1 MMQPIF
7 ELSSHQW
14 TYVEEACHED
24 PTLDHRW
31 NIKSGATQCGK
42 TTLDFMFTI
51 PFRIQVRSKLPGAIA
66 ILGVTLGTIERN
78 VLEPMREYFHKQGTP
93 MVIGDRVRKDATG
106 NSYIRLYGQK
116 VYLCGMLDKKAISRL
131 RGAKFKY
138 VYCDELAEYN
148 KDAFELL
155 KSRLSL
161 PYSCCDGACNPESDT
176 HWLYEFINSDVD
188 IYLQHYTIFDNPFLS
203 QKYVDELCK
212 EYSGTV
218 YYDRYILGKW
228 AKAEGLI
235 YRKLADNPE
244 EFILDVCPKIA
255 SVVIGVDF
263 GGNKSAHAFTATGI
277 GPGFEY
283 VVFLESKKIP
293 ATGMDP
299 TELTDEF
306 ESFVNMVK
314 KKYGV
319 HAIEVYCD
327 SAEQTLMNG
336 FRNRSLRN
344 RLGAIIKNAIKSEI
358 ADRIKLITR
367 LLGTKRL
374 FFMRSAKSVLDAFRT
389 CVYNSKEGHEDERL
403 DDGATDIDSVD
414 SGEYTIEP
422 FADNLLIKLEM
433 KSEVRLWQ
441 QNSI

>member
-1 MMQPIF
+1 MQTQSILEF
-7 ELSSHQW
+7 SEHQW
-14 TYVEEACHED
+14 IYITEACHQD
-24 PTLDHRW
+24 PTEDHRW

-42 TTLDFMFTI
+42 TTLDFTFTI
-51 PFRIQVRSKLPGAIA
+51 PYRIQVRAKLQGAVV

-78 VLEPMREYFHKQGTP
+78 VLEPMREYWQSRGYP
-93 MVIGDRVRKDATG
+93 EVIGDSVRKDAAG
-106 NSYIRLYGQK
+106 NHYIRLFGQK
-116 VYLCGMLDKKAISRL
+116 VYLCGMLDKTAISRL

-148 KDAFELL
+148 KEAFELL

-176 HWLYEFINSDVD
+176 HWLYKFINSDVD

-203 QKYVDELCK
+203 SKYVDELCR

-235 YRKLADNPE
+235 YRKLADNPQ
-244 EFILDVCPKIA
+244 EFILDTCPKLA

-263 GGNKSAHAFTATGI
+263 GGNKSAHSFTATGI

-283 VVFLESKKIP
+283 AVFLESTKIK

-299 TELTDEF
+299 TELTNEF
-306 ESFVNMVK
+306 EEFVNMVK
-314 KKYGV
+314 KKYNV
-319 HAIEVYCD
+319 VAIKVYCD

-336 FRNRSLRN
+336 FKNRSLRN
-344 RLGAIIKNAIKSEI
+344 RLGAIVENALKTEVR
-358 ADRIKLITR
+358 DRIKLITR
-367 LLGTKRL
+367 LLGAKRL
-374 FFMRSAKSVLDAFRT
+374 FFMRSAKSALDAFRT
-389 CVYNSKEGHEDERL
+389 CVYNSKIGHEDERL
-403 DDGATDIDSVD
+403 DDGTTDIDSVD

-422 FADNLLIKLEM
+422 FAKNLLIKLETRT
-433 KSEVRLWQ
+433 EVVL
-441 QNSI
+441 